1 MYTLRKTTVSDIAD
15 VMTIIDQGK
24 TYLKASGVNQ
34 WQNGYPNQ
42 AVINQDINVGY
53 GYVLLKNDEIVATI
67 ALSFD
72 GEAWYDDIQGGAW
85 LTSGDFLVIHRM
97 AVRADFRG
105 TDVATE
111 LLCQAEELCISKGVT
126 SIKIDTHPENMPMQ
140 KLVTKNGFQYCGVVI
155 LGTEGERLAYEKKL
169 V

>member
-34 WQNGYPNQ
+34 WQNGYPNK
-42 AVINQDINVGY
+42 AVINQDINDGY
-53 GYVLLKNDEIVATI
+53 GYVLLKHNKIVATI

-72 GEAWYDDIQGGAW
+72 GEPWYDDIRDGAW
-85 LTSGDFLVIHRM
+85 LTKGDFLVIHRM
-97 AVRADFRG
+97 AVRADFRA
-105 TDVATE
+105 TDAATE
-111 LLCQAEELCISKGVT
+111 LLRLAEELCISKGVT

-155 LGTEGERLAYEKKL
+155 LGAEGERLAYEKRL
-169 V
+169 G